1 MRLNVDTCIYLLE
14 RLLIKMKV
22 VVLFCLLAAVAM
34 GRFQVRN
41 FTTVEGAGTVVA
53 SVEVVSRN
61 QIVTVTVTPLTYDE
75 VYNMSSTL
83 LPNIPRNILCN
94 IPRNILCN
102 IPRKI
107 PRNTLPDPAECKDV
121 CKHYICV
128 HL

>member
-14 RLLIKMKV
+14 GLQQLIKMKV

-53 SVEVVSRN
+53 SVEVVSSSRN
-61 QIVTVTVTPLTYDE
+61 QPVTVTVTPLTYDE
-75 VYNMSSTL
+75 FYNMSSTL
-83 LPNIPRNILCN
+83 LPNIPRSIR
-94 IPRNILCN
+94 RNI
-102 IPRKI
+102 RRRI

>member
-14 RLLIKMKV
+14 GLQQLIKMKV

-53 SVEVVSRN
+53 SVKVVSWKQN
-61 QIVTVTVTPLTYDE
+61 VTVTVTPLTYDE
-75 VYNMSSTL
+75 FYNMSSTL
-83 LPNIPRNILCN
+83 LPNIS
-94 IPRNILCN
+94 
-102 IPRKI
+102 RKI
-107 PRNTLPDPAECKDV
+107 RRNTLPDPAECKDV